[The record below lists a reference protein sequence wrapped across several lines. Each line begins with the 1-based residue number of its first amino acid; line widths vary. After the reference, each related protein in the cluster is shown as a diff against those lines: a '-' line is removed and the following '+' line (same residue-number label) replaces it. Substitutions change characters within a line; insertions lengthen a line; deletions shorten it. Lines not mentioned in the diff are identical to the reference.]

1 MMDEVHVYKW
11 LKTASNQST
20 AGNKTRLLFSLFLI
34 STSSSLILA
43 EVFRSDYVA
52 ACSTSLLSI
61 FEKNE
66 LGG

>member
-11 LKTASNQST
+11 LKTASIQST

-52 ACSTSLLSI
+52 ACSTFLLSI